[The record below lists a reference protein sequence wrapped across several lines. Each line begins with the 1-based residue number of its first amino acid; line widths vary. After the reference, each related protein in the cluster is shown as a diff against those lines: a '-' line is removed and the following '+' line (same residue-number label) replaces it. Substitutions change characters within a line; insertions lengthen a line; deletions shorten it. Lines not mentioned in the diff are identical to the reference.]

1 MQEQSAD
8 RRFLYR
14 MKPDGSDR
22 RKLSEPIGFLVNIAP
37 DENWAVVWDPLGTR
51 LLSVAGDASRG
62 LCTCD
67 TGPIFP
73 DSPRVSWSGDG
84 RTVFISLGS
93 NQGTVL
99 IPWRGADTVAAG
111 PLLSPA
117 DLRKLPG
124 ARYLQESS
132 VVAGPMPGTYA
143 FARQAEQ
150 SNLYRIRLP

>member
-22 RKLSEPIGFLVNIAP
+22 RKLSEPIDFLVNIAP
-37 DENWAVVWDPLGTR
+37 DENWAVVWNPLGTR
-51 LLSVAGDASRG
+51 LLPVAGGASWG

-67 TGPIFP
+67 AGPIFP

-84 RTVFISLGS
+84 RTMFINVGS

-99 IPWRGADTVAAG
+99 IPWRGADTVPAG
-111 PLLSPA
+111 PLLTSA

-132 VVAGPMPGTYA
+132 VVPSPMPGRYA
-143 FARQAEQ
+143 FTRQAEQ
-150 SNLYRIRLP
+150 SNLNRIRVP